1 MVKKLYN
8 GLFLIVRH
16 IYLIVRHFWDKIRLL
31 VCELFAAPVD
41 IYEKTSSSN
50 QNNHREIL
58 SEKDALKICEK
69 SLKIP
74 MKDKEKFL

>member
-1 MVKKLYN
+1 MY
-8 GLFLIVRH
+8 
-16 IYLIVRHFWDKIRLL
+16 
-31 VCELFAAPVD
+31 ELFAAPVD
-41 IYEKTSSSN
+41 IYEKTSSSDQSN
-50 QNNHREIL
+50 RREIL